1 MRTSTLTDR
10 IAVSRN
16 GAIPGSH
23 KTGSTTVATGIACL
37 ITAAAQSAAAQ
48 RGLDLS
54 QAYDLYTQRSANIK
68 VGDKVTDQT
77 GRVFFISG
85 IQLQPGIYTDHMHCL
100 ANLEV

>member
-10 IAVSRN
+10 VSVKRN
-16 GAIPGSH
+16 GAIVGSH
-23 KTGSTTVATGIACL
+23 KTGATVVATGIPCL
-37 ITAAAQSAAAQ
+37 ITASAPQAAAQ

-54 QAYDLYTQRSANIK
+54 QAYDLYTQRDANIE
-68 VGDKVTDQT
+68 VGDKLTDQN

-85 IQLQPGIYTDHMHCL
+85 VQLQPGIYSNHMHCL

>member
-1 MRTSTLTDR
+1 MRASTLTDSVTVKR
-10 IAVSRN
+10 T

-23 KTGSTTVATGIACL
+23 KTGAVVVATGVKCL
-37 ITAAAQSAAAQ
+37 ITASAPQAAAQ

-54 QAYDLYTQRSANIK
+54 QAYDLYTQVTADIK

-85 IQLQPGIYTDHMHCL
+85 TQRQPGIYTNHVHCL